1 MTNSLPT
8 RKDIKELTDF
18 IPLLYD
24 ENITLYTTNPEGDIF
39 GGGYYSYHSSVNTF
53 FELASKP
60 YWADYQYLENFS
72 EEMIKPGKIEKA
84 SLDRLKTILT
94 WCVRIERFNEGHWI
108 AVIEDRV
115 IKRILERLQLLGKD
129 LK

>member
-8 RKDIKELTDF
+8 QKDIKELTDF

-24 ENITLYTTNPEGDIF
+24 ENINLYKTNPEGDIF

-53 FELASKP
+53 FELASKTC
-60 YWADYQYLENFS
+60 WADYQYLENFS
-72 EEMIKPGKIEKA
+72 EEMINPGKIEKA

-94 WCVRIERFNEGHWI
+94 WCVRIERFNEGHCI
-108 AVIEDRV
+108 AVIEDKV